1 MRLLPMSLVLLAVAP
16 LPAAQ
21 PGMWLPQQLPRIA
34 QDLQASGLK
43 LDPRQLADLTGFP
56 MGAIVSLKGCSAS
69 FVSPDGLIVTNHHCV
84 LGALQYN
91 ATPARDLIADGFLAH
106 RRQDEIPARP
116 DARVLVTTGIRDVTA
131 SVLRADEASLP
142 DGERWRRVAR
152 HRKELAAE
160 CEKPGG
166 RRCQVEAFFGG
177 ESFLLFE
184 AMEIQ
189 DVRLVYAPAEGVGNF
204 GDEIDNWMWPRHAG
218 DFGFY
223 RAYVG
228 PDGKPA
234 PPSPRN
240 VPYRPKNYLH
250 LATRDLDPGDFVMVL
265 GYPGTTHRLDT
276 ADELAEAQQFEL
288 PTSIRYRN
296 LLLAELH
303 AAGEKDAAVAIAN
316 ASRVASL
323 ENYLK
328 KHQGTLVALERDGIV
343 ARKRE
348 EEARQRARDPSVHAV
363 EADLQRALAPGRA
376 VRQRDTVLAWLAT
389 ASPLLDQAEKLVRLA
404 ENRGKQDLD
413 RDEGYQARDFTDLW
427 AGIERAQKQ
436 IEPGSDRRGLR
447 LFLLEATRL
456 PAGQRLEPL
465 DRLLAA
471 TGAASPEAQVDAL
484 LDRLYGGTRLT
495 DLGRRRALFEAMP
508 DALHGDGDPM
518 LELAL
523 ALWPVHAEIDARD
536 DGEEGALL
544 RLRPRLVAAQR
555 AAAGELAPDA
565 NGTLRVIYGR
575 VEGYTPRDGLTAV
588 PQTTISGVLE
598 KDTGVAPFDSP
609 KRLLEKARAASF
621 GTYADPD
628 LGTLP
633 VDFLS
638 TSSVT
643 NGSSG
648 SATLN
653 AWGELCG
660 LAFDTNLEAVSAD
673 YLYDPRWTRTI
684 HVDVRYLLWVAQ
696 EVDGAT
702 ELLEELRVGPPENK

>member
-1 MRLLPMSLVLLAVAP
+1 MTMRLLSMVLLAAAP
-16 LPAAQ
+16 
-21 PGMWLPQQLPRIA
+21 PGMWLPQQIPRIA
-34 QDLQASGLK
+34 ADLQAVGLK
-43 LDPRQLADLTGFP
+43 LEPRQLSDLTGFP

-91 ATPARDLIADGFLAH
+91 ATPERDLIAEGFLAH

-116 DARVLVTTGIRDVTA
+116 DARVRVTTDIRDVTRA
-131 SVLRADEASLP
+131 VLRADEASLA
-142 DGERWRRVAR
+142 DGERWRRVER
-152 HRKELAAE
+152 HRRELVAE

-166 RRCQVEAFFGG
+166 RRCEVEEFFGG

-240 VPYRPKNYLH
+240 VPYRPKQFLR
-250 LATRDLDPGDFVMVL
+250 LATRDLDAGDFVMVL
-265 GYPGTTHRLDT
+265 GYPGTTHRLET
-276 ADELAEAQQFEL
+276 AGELAEAQEFVL
-288 PTSIRYRN
+288 PTSIRYRRM
-296 LLLAELH
+296 LLGELH
-303 AAGEKDAAVAIAN
+303 AAGAERPEVAIAN
-316 ASRVASL
+316 ASRIASL

-328 KHQGTLVALERDGIV
+328 KHEGTLVALQRDGV
-343 ARKRE
+343 VLRKRE
-348 EEARQRARDPSVHAV
+348 EEARLGIPTG
-363 EADLQRALAPGRA
+363 ELERALAPARA
-376 VRQRDTVLAWLAT
+376 VRARDAVLEWLAT
-389 ASPLLDQAEKLVRLA
+389 ASSLLEQAEKLVRLA
-404 ENRGKQDLD
+404 ENRARPDLE
-413 RDEGYQARDFTDLW
+413 RDEGYQARDLTDLW
-427 AGIERAQKQ
+427 AGMERAQRQ

-456 PAGQRLEPL
+456 PPNQRLGPL

-471 TGAASPEAQVDAL
+471 TGAGGAEAQVDAL
-484 LDRLYGGTRLT
+484 LGRLYGGTHLT
-495 DLGRRRALFEAMP
+495 DLERRRALFSAGRDELQRSGDAMV
-508 DALHGDGDPM
+508 
-518 LELAL
+518 ELAL
-523 ALWPVHAEIDARD
+523 ALWPVHQEIDARD
-536 DGEEGALL
+536 DALDGALL
-544 RLRPRLVAAQR
+544 RLRPRLIAAQR
-555 AAAGELAPDA
+555 AASGELAPDA
-565 NGTLRVIYGR
+565 NGTLRIIYGR
-575 VEGYTPRDGLTAV
+575 VEGYAPRDGLTAA
-588 PQTTISGVLE
+588 PQTTIAGVLE
-598 KDTGVAPFDSP
+598 KDTGVAPFNSP
-609 KRLLEKARAASF
+609 KRLLEKARAGSF
-621 GTYADPD
+621 AGHADPD

-638 TSSVT
+638 TNSVT

-653 AWGELCG
+653 GWGELCG

-684 HVDVRYLLWVAQ
+684 HVDVRYVLWVAQ

-702 ELLEELRVGPPENK
+702 ELLEELGVGRAGSK